1 MRSFIVRYWR
11 DVVARLPLPMLGLAA
26 AYGVYRFAS
35 LFVPGWVAIVQAA
48 SFELVYLG
56 LAVVQGFDDDQ
67 RRRSRYV
74 GLGAVF
80 VSVVYNSLDSLFH
93 RRPDMLVST
102 PLWGDVVLSVL
113 HGAPLALVAYFV
125 ADLLLHSSAAGVSS
139 VVENNDRTL
148 YDNRL
153 QSPKTVVGGRR
164 SEYSLDRLKTIL
176 DGRDVVKRADVV
188 AELGCSTTTASE
200 LLAQAVDAG
209 LLRKNGVGYY
219 VEG

>member
-1 MRSFIVRYWR
+1 MRSFFVRYWR

-93 RRPDMLVST
+93 RRPDMLVNT

-125 ADLLLHSSAAGVSS
+125 ADLLLHSSAEGVSL
-139 VVENNDRTL
+139 VVESVYRPPSNNRTE
-148 YDNRL
+148 
-153 QSPKTVVGGRR
+153 SPKTLVGGRLPQ
-164 SEYSLDRLKTIL
+164 YSLDTLKTFL
-176 DGRDVVKRADVV
+176 DGRDYVKRADVV
-188 AELGCSTTTASE
+188 DALGCSPSRASE
-200 LLAQAVDAG
+200 LLSEALGAG

>member
-93 RRPDMLVST
+93 RRPDMLVNT

-139 VVENNDRTL
+139 VVEKNDRTL
-148 YDNRL
+148 YDNRPE
-153 QSPKTVVGGRR
+153 SPKTVLGGRP

-176 DGRDVVKRADVV
+176 DGRDVVRRADVV

-200 LLAQAVDAG
+200 LLTQAVDAG

-219 VEG
+219 VEN

>member
-148 YDNRL
+148 YDNRPE
-153 QSPKTVVGGRR
+153 SPKTLLGGRR
-164 SEYSLDRLKTIL
+164 SEYSLDRLKIIL